1 MGFEVYLQCFGET
14 ERNAWRETIYGRSF
28 QSTVASPNRITGA

>member
-14 ERNAWRETIYGRSF
+14 ER
-28 QSTVASPNRITGA
+28 TGLARDALLLALPR